1 MAQQV
6 PFHIKSGIP
15 FGRTIVVTLPDPRDF
30 WPDGTSFEVLGQI
43 RVGQDTSSRL
53 LLDFE
58 EFMTVTYTAPAT
70 VTINLDIP
78 GSGTRLLTA
87 SGYYD
92 IVMSDTTNFDAN
104 AVVIVSGPVYR
115 TATVTAD
122 AAGVL

>member
-30 WPDGTSFEVLGQI
+30 WPDGTSFEVLAQI
-43 RVGQDTSSRL
+43 RVGQDTASRL
-53 LLDFE
+53 LLDMADFL
-58 EFMTVTYTAPAT
+58 MVVYTAPTT
-70 VTINLDIP
+70 VTIDLDIP
-78 GSGTRLLTA
+78 GSGTRLLTQ

-92 IVMSDTTNFDAN
+92 IVMSDIANLDAN
-104 AVVIVSGPVYR
+104 AVVLVSGPVYR

-122 AAGVL
+122 AAGLL